1 MKVYISSTYQDLV
14 EYRAAV
20 DRTLRRMGHDVIGME
35 QYIAEG
41 GKPVERCKADVRIAD
56 VYVIIVGW
64 RFGYVPG
71 RNASPPDLRSITEI
85 ELAEAQTSGKA
96 VLAFLLD
103 PETPWPP
110 NRVDAM
116 GGAERGGE
124 DVLRLRSQLGTD
136 YLAGIFRTPDDLAS
150 QVAAAVSAQGLT
162 RHMVDRVLGE
172 TSVAGPDMDS
182 FAKGDIYLA
191 DTSLGGIKNM
201 IRSTG
206 MARALVL
213 DIDQGESWWSTRL
226 FLLASLLYWLTSV
239 RQVVFRGTDGRFVG
253 MASPAAIMDG
263 LATAFPELDE
273 FARILRTGLASSD
286 IEREIQRQ
294 TAAWN
299 QFLSAPPVAAGL
311 PAAPPINESQLKV
324 GVRAPLLERWIGE
337 RWVGRCIRMDG
348 YDLSMSQVQ
357 QIVDSLLPDV
367 PVQRTKKIPDSGL
380 ELLVVDRDAFALE
393 LAREWVR
400 SGLPRSSMR

>member
-1 MKVYISSTYQDLV
+1 MKVYISSTYQDLTD
-14 EYRAAV
+14 YRASV

-56 VYVIIVGW
+56 VYVIIVAW

-71 RNASPPDLRSITEI
+71 RSANPPDLRSITEI
-85 ELAEAQTSGKA
+85 ELAEAQASGKA

-116 GGAERGGE
+116 GGGAGE
-124 DVLRLRSQLGTD
+124 NVLRLRSQLGTD
-136 YLAGIFRTPDDLAS
+136 YLAGIFRNPDDLAS

-172 TSVAGPDMDS
+172 TSIAGPDMDA
-182 FAKGDIYLA
+182 FAKGEAQPDS
-191 DTSLGGIKNM
+191 SLNSIRNM
-201 IRSTG
+201 IRSAG

-213 DIDQGESWWSTRL
+213 QIDSGERWWSTRL
-226 FLLASLLYWLTSV
+226 FLLASLLSSLTAV
-239 RQVVFRGTDGRFVG
+239 RQVVFCGTDGRFAG
-253 MASPAAIMDG
+253 MASPAALMDG
-263 LATAFPELDE
+263 LSSAFPQLAE
-273 FARILRTGLASSD
+273 FARNLHLTGIASAD
-286 IEREIQRQ
+286 IERETDRQ
-294 TAAWN
+294 TVAWN
-299 QFLSAPPVAAGL
+299 QFLNSLALTAG
-311 PAAPPINESQLKV
+311 PTQVVPINELQLKV
-324 GVRAPLLERWIGE
+324 GVRSPLLEEWIGE
-337 RWVGRCIRMDG
+337 RWVSRCIRMEG
-348 YDLSMSQVQ
+348 YDLNMTQVQ

-367 PVQRTKKIPDSGL
+367 PVQRTRKAQDSGV
-380 ELLVVDRDAFALE
+380 ELLVVDRDSFALE